1 MIVKKKKKVK
11 KRFRIKKKKSIFKS
25 KVFWILL
32 LSILSACGF
41 VYLLIFSQIFQV
53 KEIDISGNSIISN
66 EQLLKVIEPSIRKQ
80 IIWETKS
87 IFLIDLNKIEQEILK
102 QFPEIENIE
111 LKRRLPELLI
121 SEVKERQVFA
131 AIRLPSGKIFNVDK
145 YGIAF
150 EERQRQN
157 DLLVDFS
164 DEKEFVF
171 GENVID
177 AEKLKAISEIKK
189 SLQKR
194 LDIETEELLFLNDRL
209 NVTTSQGFKI
219 YFGFTSDVED
229 QIFNL
234 EMLGKE
240 KLKMEE
246 LQNLE
251 YIDLRFGD
259 KVFYK

>member
-1 MIVKKKKKVK
+1 MIAKKRKSVK
-11 KRFRIKKKKSIFKS
+11 KRFRVKKKKSIFKS
-25 KVFWILL
+25 KLFWILL
-32 LSILSACGF
+32 LSVLSACGL
-41 VYLLIFSQIFQV
+41 VYFLIFSEIFQI
-53 KEIDISGNSIISN
+53 KEINISGNLIISN
-66 EQLLKVIEPSIRKQ
+66 EQLLRVIEPNIRKQ

-102 QFPEIENIE
+102 QFPEIENIRI
-111 LKRRLPELLI
+111 KRRLPELLI
-121 SEVKERQVFA
+121 SEVKERQIFA
-131 AIRLPSGKIFNVDK
+131 AIRLPSGKVFSVDK

-157 DLLVDFS
+157 DLLIDFS
-164 DEKEFVF
+164 NEKEFTF

-177 AEKLKAISEIKK
+177 GEKLKAISEIKEL
-189 SLQKR
+189 LQKR
-194 LDIETEELLFLNDRL
+194 LDIETEKLLFLDDRL
-209 NVTTSQGFKI
+209 NITTSRGFKI
-219 YFGFTSDVED
+219 YFGFITDVKD

-240 KLKMEE
+240 KLKTED
-246 LQNLE
+246 LQSLE

>member
-1 MIVKKKKKVK
+1 MIVKKRKNIK
-11 KRFRIKKKKSIFKS
+11 KRFRVKKKKSIFKS
-25 KVFWILL
+25 KLFWILFL
-32 LSILSACGF
+32 CFLSVCGL
-41 VYLLIFSQIFQV
+41 VYLLIFSQVFQV
-53 KEIDISGNSIISN
+53 KEIDISGNLIISN
-66 EQLLKVIEPSIRKQ
+66 EQLLKIIEPNIRKQ

-87 IFLIDLNKIEQEILK
+87 IFLIDLNKIKQEILK
-102 QFPEIENIE
+102 RFPEIENIE

-131 AIRLPSGKIFNVDK
+131 SIRLPSGKIFSVDK
-145 YGIAF
+145 YGIVF

-157 DLLVDFS
+157 DLLIDFS
-164 DEKEFVF
+164 NEKEFAF
-171 GENVID
+171 GENVIE
-177 AEKLKAISEIKK
+177 AEKLKAIFEIKEL
-189 SLQKR
+189 LQKR
-194 LDIETEELLFLNDRL
+194 FDIETEGLLFLGDRL
-209 NVTTSQGFKI
+209 NVATSQGFKI
-219 YFGFTSDVED
+219 YFGFTADVED

-240 KLKMEE
+240 QLKAED